1 MPIHMASRANY
12 TNAMNTN
19 LMTSRKIKICG
30 LSNEPTLRAALDAG
44 ADYIGLVFYPPSP
57 RHVELDT
64 ARQLADLAR
73 GRAKIVALFVDPD
86 DDLLRA
92 VISAVKPDLLQL
104 HGNETPQRVA
114 QISRDFQAPVMKAIK
129 VRTAAD
135 ASAAKDY
142 AASGALVLFDAKA
155 EVEPD
160 QARKTEAGA
169 AGTTST
175 IGTLPGGNGVAFD
188 WSALNEVKSQVAF
201 MLSGG
206 LNPDNIALAI
216 AATGAGA
223 VDVSS
228 GVESAPGVKDSALI
242 TKFIHAAKTASG
254 SFSEADAPLAK
265 RFDPP

>member
-1 MPIHMASRANY
+1 MPIHTASRANY
-12 TNAMNTN
+12 TKAMNTKV
-19 LMTSRKIKICG
+19 MTSPKIKICG
-30 LSNEPTLRAALDAG
+30 LSNEPTLRAALDGG

-57 RHVELDT
+57 RHVELNT

-104 HGNETPQRVA
+104 HGNETPQRAA
-114 QISRDFQAPVMKAIK
+114 QISRDFAAPVMKAIK

-142 AASGALVLFDAKA
+142 AAAGALILFDAKA
-155 EVEPD
+155 EVAPD
-160 QARKTEAGA
+160 QGRKTEAEAVGA
-169 AGTTST
+169 AA
-175 IGTLPGGNGVAFD
+175 IGNLPGGNGVAFD

-216 AATGAGA
+216 AATGASA

-228 GVESAPGVKDSALI
+228 GVESAPGVKDIALI
-242 TKFIHAAKTASG
+242 TKFIHAVKAASG
-254 SFSEADAPLAK
+254 SFSEADAPLPK
-265 RFDPP
+265 PFDPS